1 MNFTYKVEM
10 KKGTEIVKVF
20 FILNKKIN
28 NFIKNIVRN
37 LIVTCEALS
46 RKKEIDLKVN
56 THKLF

>member
-20 FILNKKIN
+20 FILNEKIN
-28 NFIKNIVRN
+28 NFIKDIVRT
-37 LIVTCEALS
+37 LIGTYEALS
-46 RKKEIDLKVN
+46 RKKEIDLNVN

>member
-1 MNFTYKVEM
+1 M

-28 NFIKNIVRN
+28 NFIKNIVRT
-37 LIVTCEALS
+37 LIGTYEAFG
-46 RKKEIDLKVN
+46 RKKEIDLNVN

>member
-28 NFIKNIVRN
+28 NFIKNIVRT
-37 LIVTCEALS
+37 LIGAYEALG
-46 RKKEIDLKVN
+46 RKKEIDLNVN